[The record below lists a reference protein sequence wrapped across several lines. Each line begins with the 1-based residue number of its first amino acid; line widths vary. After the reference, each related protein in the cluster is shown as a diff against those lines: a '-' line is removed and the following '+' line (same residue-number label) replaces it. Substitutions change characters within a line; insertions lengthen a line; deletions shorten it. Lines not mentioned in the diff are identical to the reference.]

1 MPTYAYKAIAAD
13 GSSVSG
19 TVEADSQPLAATQLD
34 KMEYIPISISEKKGM
49 FLDELALKLE
59 RVKID
64 DLIFFTRQLYTII
77 KAGIPLLAGL
87 RALEQQ
93 TENKKLKKVLGI
105 VAKDVDRGKSF
116 SESLSLHP
124 DVFSELYINM
134 IEAGEVGGSLEEI
147 LERLILM
154 IEFSRKTASN
164 LKAAVRYPI
173 MVICSLC
180 AAFGVVITFVIP
192 KFAVI
197 FEASTVE
204 LPIPTKIMMF
214 INFLVQNYWYYG
226 ALIIGSLVAAFFLY
240 KRHESGRLQLD
251 YLKLKIPILGD
262 VFLKVYMSRFSSML
276 ETLSR
281 SGTSIVTALEVVSR
295 TIGNEYIAHKIRD
308 ISEQV
313 KIGKGITNSLRE
325 SKIFPPLVLHMVL
338 TGEETGA
345 LDDMLAEIT
354 SYYER
359 EIDYTVSRMSSYIEP
374 ILTVGL
380 GLMVLFIA
388 LAIFLPWWNMMEA
401 FKG

>member
-1 MPTYAYKAIAAD
+1 MPIYSYKAVAAD
-13 GSSVSG
+13 GSSVTG
-19 TVEADSQPLAATQLD
+19 TIEADSQHLAAMQID
-34 KMEYIPISISEKKGM
+34 NMEYIPISISEKKGV

-64 DLIFFTRQLYTII
+64 DLIFLTRQLYTVI

-87 RALEQQ
+87 KALEQQ
-93 TENKKLKKVLGI
+93 TENKKLKKTLGI

-116 SESLSLHP
+116 SESLALHP

-154 IEFSRKTASN
+154 LEFTRKTNSN

-173 MVICSLC
+173 MVVCSLC
-180 AAFGVVITFVIP
+180 AAFGVIITFVIP

-197 FEASTVE
+197 FEKSTVG
-204 LPIPTKIMMF
+204 LPLPTRIMML
-214 INFLVQNYWYYG
+214 INFLVQNYWHYG
-226 ALIIGSLVAAFFLY
+226 LLTIVSLVTAFFLY
-240 KRHESGRLQLD
+240 KRLESGKIQLD

-262 VFLKVYMSRFSSML
+262 VFLKIYMSRFASML

-281 SGTSIVTALEVVSR
+281 GGTSIVSALEIVSR
-295 TIGNEYIAHKIRD
+295 IIGNEYIAQKIRK

-313 KIGKGITNSLRE
+313 TTGKGITNSLKE

-380 GLMVLFIA
+380 GVMVLFIA
-388 LAIFLPWWNMMEA
+388 LAIFMPWWDMMEA

>member
-1 MPTYAYKAIAAD
+1 MPTYTYKALTAD
-13 GSSVSG
+13 GSQVSG
-19 TVEADSQPLAATQLD
+19 TVEADSQPLAAMQLD

-59 RVKID
+59 RVKTD
-64 DLIFFTRQLYTII
+64 DLIFFTRQLYTVI
-77 KAGIPLLAGL
+77 KAGIPLLAGIK
-87 RALEQQ
+87 ALEQQ

-116 SESLSLHP
+116 SESLSVHP
-124 DVFSELYINM
+124 DVFSELFVNM

-154 IEFSRKTASN
+154 LEFTRKTNSN

-173 MVICSLC
+173 MVVCSLF
-180 AAFGVVITFVIP
+180 AAFGVIITFVIP

-226 ALIIGSLVAAFFLY
+226 LLIAGSLITAFYLY
-240 KRHESGRLQLD
+240 TSREAGRLQWD
-251 YLKLKIPILGD
+251 FLKLKIPVLGD

-281 SGTSIVTALEVVSR
+281 GGTSIVSALDVVSR
-295 TIGNEYIAHKIRD
+295 TIGNEYIAQKIKA
-308 ISEQV
+308 IAEQV
-313 KIGKGITNSLRE
+313 KTGKGITNSLRE

-374 ILTVGL
+374 ILTAGL

>member
-1 MPTYAYKAIAAD
+1 MPTYTYKALTAD
-13 GSSVSG
+13 GSNVSG
-19 TVEADSQPLAATQLD
+19 TVEADSQPLAAMQLD

-64 DLIFFTRQLYTII
+64 DLIFFTRQLYTVI
-77 KAGIPLLAGL
+77 KAGIPLLPGIK
-87 RALEQQ
+87 ALEQQ

-134 IEAGEVGGSLEEI
+134 IEAGEIGGSLEEI

-154 IEFSRKTASN
+154 LEFTRKTNSN

-173 MVICSLC
+173 MVVCSLF

-226 ALIIGSLVAAFFLY
+226 LLIAGSLIAAFYLY
-240 KRHESGRLQLD
+240 TSRESGRLQWD
-251 YLKLKIPILGD
+251 FLKLKLPVLGD

-281 SGTSIVTALEVVSR
+281 GGTSIVSALDVVSR
-295 TIGNEYIAHKIRD
+295 TIGNEYIAQKIKA
-308 ISEQV
+308 IAEQV
-313 KIGKGITNSLRE
+313 KTGKGITNSLRE

-374 ILTVGL
+374 ILTAGL

>member
-1 MPTYAYKAIAAD
+1 MPIYTYKAIAAN
-13 GSSVSG
+13 GSKVSG
-19 TVEADSQPLAATQLD
+19 TIEADSQALAAMQLD
-34 KMEYIPISISEKKGM
+34 NMEYIPISISEKKGM
-49 FLDELALKLE
+49 FLDDLALKLE

-64 DLIFFTRQLYTII
+64 DLIFFTRQLYTVI

-87 RALEQQ
+87 KALELQ
-93 TENKKLKKVLGI
+93 TENKKLKKVLAL
-105 VAKDVDRGKSF
+105 VAKEVDQGKSF
-116 SESLSLHP
+116 SESLAMHS
-124 DVFSELYINM
+124 DVFSELYVNM

-154 IEFSRKTASN
+154 LEFTRKTNSN
-164 LKAAVRYPI
+164 LKSAVRYPI
-173 MVICSLC
+173 MVVCSLC
-180 AAFGVVITFVIP
+180 AAFAVIITFVIP

-197 FEASTVE
+197 FEQSTVQ
-204 LPIPTKIMMF
+204 LPLPTKIMML

-226 ALIIGSLVAAFFLY
+226 LLITGSLVATFYLY
-240 KRHESGRLQLD
+240 TSRASGRLQWD
-251 YLKLKIPILGD
+251 HLKLKIPILGD

-281 SGTSIVTALEVVSR
+281 GGASIVSALDVVSR
-295 TIGNEYIAHKIRD
+295 TIGNEYIAHKIKG

-313 KIGKGITNSLRE
+313 KTGKGITNSLRE
-325 SKIFPPLVLHMVL
+325 SKIFPPLVIHMVL

-345 LDDMLAEIT
+345 LDEMLAEIT

-374 ILTVGL
+374 ILTAGL

>member
-1 MPTYAYKAIAAD
+1 MPTYTYKALTAD
-13 GSSVSG
+13 GSNVSG
-19 TVEADSQPLAATQLD
+19 TVEADSQPLAAMQLD

-59 RVKID
+59 RVKTD
-64 DLIFFTRQLYTII
+64 DLIFFTRQLYTVI
-77 KAGIPLLAGL
+77 KAGIPLLAGIK
-87 RALEQQ
+87 ALEQQ

-116 SESLSLHP
+116 SESLSVHP
-124 DVFSELYINM
+124 DVFSELFVNM

-154 IEFSRKTASN
+154 LEFTRKTNSN

-173 MVICSLC
+173 MVVCSLF
-180 AAFGVVITFVIP
+180 AAFGVIITFVIP

-226 ALIIGSLVAAFFLY
+226 LLIAGSLITAFYLY
-240 KRHESGRLQLD
+240 TSREAGRLQWD
-251 YLKLKIPILGD
+251 FLKLKIPVLGD

-281 SGTSIVTALEVVSR
+281 GGTSIVSALDVVSR
-295 TIGNEYIAHKIRD
+295 TIGNEYIAQKIKA
-308 ISEQV
+308 IAEQV
-313 KIGKGITNSLRE
+313 KTGKGITNSLRE

-374 ILTVGL
+374 ILTAGL

>member
-1 MPTYAYKAIAAD
+1 MPTYTYKAIAAD

-19 TVEADSQPLAATQLD
+19 TIEAGSQPLAAMQLD
-34 KMEYIPISISEKKGM
+34 KMEYIPTSISEKKGM
-49 FLDELALKLE
+49 FLDELVLKLE
-59 RVKID
+59 RVRTD
-64 DLIFFTRQLYTII
+64 DLIFFTRQLYTVI

-87 RALEQQ
+87 KALEQQ
-93 TENKKLKKVLGI
+93 TENKKLKKVIAI

-116 SESLSLHP
+116 SESLSMHP
-124 DVFSELYINM
+124 DVFTELYVNM

-154 IEFSRKTASN
+154 LEFSRKTASN
-164 LKAAVRYPI
+164 LKTAVRYPI
-173 MVICSLC
+173 MVISSLC
-180 AAFGVVITFVIP
+180 VAFGVVITFVIP

-197 FEASTVE
+197 FEQSTVQ
-204 LPIPTKIMMF
+204 LPIPTRIMMLV
-214 INFLVQNYWYYG
+214 NFLVQNYWYYVL
-226 ALIIGSLVAAFFLY
+226 LIISSLVVAFFLY
-240 KRHESGRLQLD
+240 TRSESGRLQWD
-251 YLKLKIPILGD
+251 YIKLKMPVLGD

-281 SGTSIVTALEVVSR
+281 SGASIVTALEVVSR

-308 ISEQV
+308 IAEQV

-325 SKIFPPLVLHMVL
+325 SKIFPPLVIHMVL

-345 LDDMLAEIT
+345 LDDMLVEIT

-374 ILTVGL
+374 ILTAGL

>member
-1 MPTYAYKAIAAD
+1 MPTYTYKALTAD
-13 GSSVSG
+13 GSQVSG
-19 TVEADSQPLAATQLD
+19 TVEADSQPLAAMQLD

-59 RVKID
+59 RVKTD
-64 DLIFFTRQLYTII
+64 DLIFFTRQLYTVI
-77 KAGIPLLAGL
+77 KAGIPLLAGIK
-87 RALEQQ
+87 ALEQQ

-124 DVFSELYINM
+124 DVFSELYVNM

-154 IEFSRKTASN
+154 LEFTRKTNSN

-173 MVICSLC
+173 MVVCSLF

-226 ALIIGSLVAAFFLY
+226 LLIAGSLITAFYLY
-240 KRHESGRLQLD
+240 TSREAGRLQWD
-251 YLKLKIPILGD
+251 FLKLKIPVLGD
-262 VFLKVYMSRFSSML
+262 VFLKVYMSRFASML

-281 SGTSIVTALEVVSR
+281 GGTSIVSALDVVSR
-295 TIGNEYIAHKIRD
+295 TIGNEYIAQKIKA
-308 ISEQV
+308 IAEQV
-313 KIGKGITNSLRE
+313 KTGKGITNSLRE

-374 ILTVGL
+374 ILTAGL

>member
-1 MPTYAYKAIAAD
+1 MPTYTYKALTAD
-13 GSSVSG
+13 GSNVSG
-19 TVEADSQPLAATQLD
+19 TVEADSQPLAAMQLD

-64 DLIFFTRQLYTII
+64 DLIFFTRQLYTVI
-77 KAGIPLLAGL
+77 KAGIPLLAGIK
-87 RALEQQ
+87 ALEQQ

-116 SESLSLHP
+116 SESLSVHP
-124 DVFSELYINM
+124 DVFSELFVNM

-154 IEFSRKTASN
+154 LEFTRKTNSN

-173 MVICSLC
+173 MVVCSLF
-180 AAFGVVITFVIP
+180 AAFGVIITFVIP

-226 ALIIGSLVAAFFLY
+226 LLIAGSLITAFYLY
-240 KRHESGRLQLD
+240 TSREAGRLQWD
-251 YLKLKIPILGD
+251 FLKLKIPVLGD

-281 SGTSIVTALEVVSR
+281 GGTSIVSALDVVSR
-295 TIGNEYIAHKIRD
+295 TIGNEYIAQKIKA
-308 ISEQV
+308 IAEQV
-313 KIGKGITNSLRE
+313 KTGKGITNSLRE

-374 ILTVGL
+374 ILTAGL

>member
-1 MPTYAYKAIAAD
+1 MPVYTYKAVAAD
-13 GSSVSG
+13 GSSVTG
-19 TVEADSQPLAATQLD
+19 TIEADSQHLAAMQID
-34 KMEYIPISISEKKGM
+34 NMEYIPISISEKKGV

-64 DLIFFTRQLYTII
+64 DLIFLTRQLYTVI

-87 RALEQQ
+87 KALEQQ
-93 TENKKLKKVLGI
+93 TENKKLKKTLGI

-116 SESLSLHP
+116 SESLALHP

-154 IEFSRKTASN
+154 LEFTRKTNSN

-173 MVICSLC
+173 MVVCSLC
-180 AAFGVVITFVIP
+180 AAFGVIITFVIP

-197 FEASTVE
+197 FEKSTVG
-204 LPIPTKIMMF
+204 LPLPTRIMML
-214 INFLVQNYWYYG
+214 INFLVQNYWHYG
-226 ALIIGSLVAAFFLY
+226 LLTIVSLVTAFFLY
-240 KRHESGRLQLD
+240 KRLESGRIQLD

-262 VFLKVYMSRFSSML
+262 VFLKVYMSRFASML

-281 SGTSIVTALEVVSR
+281 GGTSIVSALEVVSR
-295 TIGNEYIAHKIRD
+295 TIGNEYIAQKIRK

-313 KIGKGITNSLRE
+313 TTGKGITNSLRE

-380 GLMVLFIA
+380 GVMVLFIA
-388 LAIFLPWWNMMEA
+388 LAIFMPWWDMMEA